1 MSCFYDKVT
10 LENQFEAEAVAHGLM
25 QAGNVHHIDDAYAF
39 VDCGA
44 WTLVI
49 NEDMAKQLGL
59 EYKEAE
65 VSEVA
70 GGKEAEGFMAKPL
83 VRVHCH
89 GRQADVAAF
98 VLPGQKDILL
108 GALPMEIM
116 DLWINPRTETLVPKD
131 TKRKVM

>member
-25 QAGNVHHIDDAYAF
+25 QADSVHHIDNTDAF

-49 NEDMAKQLGL
+49 NEDIATQLGL
-59 EYKEAE
+59 EFKEAQS
-65 VSEVA
+65 SEAA
-70 GGKEAEGFMAKPL
+70 GGKTAEGFMAKPL

-116 DLWINPRTETLVPKD
+116 DLWINPRTEALTPKN
-131 TKRKVM
+131 TKRMVM